1 MGPTSL
7 RRSRDAWTPTRA
19 CEPRKVPLTITC
31 TNCKQYGYAIA
42 LDLNITPKAKCLLF
56 THTHTLSLFLHN
68 SSSWS
73 LSSSH
78 LLRLY
83 ETIINIWW
91 FFLFYFFCHM
101 PKKYFSNHFSR
112 LQKITTFPK
121 KMFSPKNF
129 FSDKIFY
136 AETNKTLLFIWFNA
150 WFSKPLIWKKEKK
163 KSILKRNV
171 VFKHCKKITH
181 ILLLS
186 HHYLCKKINNVKN
199 ITPISLLST

>member
-19 CEPRKVPLTITC
+19 CEPRKVSLTIAC

-56 THTHTLSLFLHN
+56 THTHTHTLFLHN
-68 SSSWS
+68 SSSWF
-73 LSSSH
+73 LSSSQ

-91 FFLFYFFCHM
+91 FFFFFCQM

-112 LQKITTFPK
+112 LQKITTFPEK
-121 KMFSPKNF
+121 IFSPKNF
-129 FSDKIFY
+129 FFLTKYFTPKQIRPYCSFGLMHDFQN
-136 AETNKTLLFIWFNA
+136 ALF
-150 WFSKPLIWKKEKK
+150 ERKK
-163 KSILKRNV
+163 KKID
-171 VFKHCKKITH
+171 FKTKC
-181 ILLLS
+181 
-186 HHYLCKKINNVKN
+186 CV
-199 ITPISLLST
+199 